1 MPLELKDMFALLIPL
16 VLSLAPQLAGMIF
29 GSKGADATTK
39 VAAVIQSVVGTVAD
53 LSAPGGVAAAVAHI
67 QANPQAASDLSA
79 KLADLQ
85 LQMQKEQDDAAEALR
100 QNALDDLKAR
110 LADTSSA
117 RDMATELAKAHSGL
131 AYGGV
136 VVSIVIVAAFGATTY
151 AVLTSH
157 LSAMDGQFGSVL
169 VGTLAAMATQV
180 ANYWLGSSQG
190 SNAKNALLANAQN
203 NLAASVP
210 ANVMKSATRN

>member
-1 MPLELKDMFALLIPL
+1 MPLEPNMFALLIPL

-29 GSKGADATTK
+29 GSKGADATAK
-39 VAAVIQSVVGTVAD
+39 VAGVVQTVVGTAAD

-67 QANPQAASDLSA
+67 QANAQVASELSA

-85 LQMQKEQDDAAEALR
+85 LQMQKEQDDAAQAMR
-100 QNALDDLKAR
+100 QDALDELKAR
-110 LADTSSA
+110 LADTGSA
-117 RDMATELAKAHSGL
+117 RDMVTELAKAHSGL
-131 AYGGV
+131 AYGSV
-136 VVSIVIVAAFGATTY
+136 VVSVVIVTAFGTTTY

-190 SNAKNALLANAQN
+190 SSAKNVLLANAQN
-203 NLAASVP
+203 TLATSVP
-210 ANVMKSATRN
+210 SNMVKSAKN

>member
-1 MPLELKDMFALLIPL
+1 MFALLIPL

-29 GSKGADATTK
+29 GSKGADATAK
-39 VAAVIQSVVGTVAD
+39 VASVVQTVVGAAAD
-53 LSAPGGVAAAVAHI
+53 LTAPGGVAAAVAHI
-67 QANPQAASDLSA
+67 QANSQASSDLAA
-79 KLADLQ
+79 KLADLHLQ
-85 LQMQKEQDDAAEALR
+85 LQKEQDDAAQAQR
-100 QNALDDLKAR
+100 QDALDELKSR
-110 LADTSSA
+110 LADTGSA

-151 AVLTSH
+151 AVLTTH
-157 LSAMDGQFGSVL
+157 LSATDGQFGSIL

-210 ANVMKSATRN
+210 GSLMKSASKG

>member
-1 MPLELKDMFALLIPL
+1 MFALLIPL

-39 VAAVIQSVVGTVAD
+39 VAAVVQTVVGAAAD
-53 LSAPGGVAAAVAHI
+53 LSAPDGVAAAVAHI
-67 QANPQAASDLSA
+67 QANPQVASELAA
-79 KLADLQ
+79 KLEDLH
-85 LQMQKEQDDAAEALR
+85 LQMQKEQDDASQAQRE
-100 QNALDDLKAR
+100 NALDGLKAR

-117 RDMATELAKAHSGL
+117 RNMATQLAAGHSSL

-136 VVSIVIVAAFGATTY
+136 VVSVVIVLAFGLTTY
-151 AVLTSH
+151 SVLTTH
-157 LSAMDGQFGSVL
+157 LSATDGQFGSIL

-190 SNAKNALLANAQN
+190 SSAKNALLANAQD
-203 NLAASVP
+203 NLASSIPGNMV
-210 ANVMKSATRN
+210 KSISNLTSGQS

>member
-1 MPLELKDMFALLIPL
+1 MFALLIPL

-29 GSKGADATTK
+29 GSKGADATAK
-39 VAAVIQSVVGTVAD
+39 VAAVVQTAVGTAAD

-67 QANPQAASDLSA
+67 QANPQASSDLAA

-85 LQMQKEQDDAAEALR
+85 LQMQKEQDEAAQALR
-100 QNALDDLKAR
+100 QDALDELKTR
-110 LADTSSA
+110 LADTGSA

-131 AYGGV
+131 AYGSV
-136 VVSIVIVAAFGATTY
+136 VISIVIVVAFGATTF
-151 AVLTSH
+151 AVLTTH
-157 LSAMDGQFGSVL
+157 LSATDGQFGSIL

-190 SNAKNALLANAQN
+190 SNAKNAMLVNAQN

-210 ANVMKSATRN
+210 GALLKSGGKG